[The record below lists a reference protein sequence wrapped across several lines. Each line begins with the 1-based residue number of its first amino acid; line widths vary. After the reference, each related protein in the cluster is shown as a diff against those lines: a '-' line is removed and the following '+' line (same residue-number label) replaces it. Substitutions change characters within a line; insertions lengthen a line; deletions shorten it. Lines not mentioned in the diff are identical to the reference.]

1 MRPASGLMLPA
12 STLMLPASTLMLP
25 AWTLMRV
32 ASDVMR
38 VASDVSEFSNF
49 PDFARFLQHKNEIA
63 AVPHSMDIQ
72 CKIRD
77 LVV

>member
-1 MRPASGLMLPA
+1 MRPALGLMRVA
-12 STLMLPASTLMLP
+12 SALMRVAS
-25 AWTLMRV
+25 TLMRV

>member
-1 MRPASGLMLPA
+1 MRPSSGLMPPA
-12 STLMLPASTLMLP
+12 STLMRVASDVMRV
-25 AWTLMRV
+25 ASDVMRV

-49 PDFARFLQHKNEIA
+49 PDFARFLQNKNEIA